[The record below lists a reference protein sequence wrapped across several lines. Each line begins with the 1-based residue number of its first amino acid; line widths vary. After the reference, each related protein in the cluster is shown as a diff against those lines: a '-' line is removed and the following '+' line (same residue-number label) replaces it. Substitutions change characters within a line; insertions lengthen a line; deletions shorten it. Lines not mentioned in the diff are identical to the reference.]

1 MAASSP
7 PKKDKANKYAAT
19 AWGGEHLIDL
29 EMPSGQLAQV
39 RRPGV
44 TGLIKAGLLD
54 SLDSLTA
61 LVKTEHMDRVK
72 KGASTTPEITKEDI
86 AELAK
91 DKDRLISALDLMDK
105 VVEYVV
111 VQPHVLRPVQRDE
124 TGKPILMWRGKLND
138 DTGEQIREELPLPDD
153 ERVAGQVYTESVDP
167 TDKVYI
173 FQFVV
178 GGVRDLEQ
186 FREEFGETVG
196 ALESL

>member
-1 MAASSP
+1 MAGSAP
-7 PKKDKANKYAAT
+7 RKKADKYAAT

-44 TGLIKAGLLD
+44 SGLIKAGLLD
-54 SLDSLTA
+54 SLDTLTA

-72 KGASTTPEITKEDI
+72 TGKPTTPDITSEDI
-86 AELAK
+86 SALTK
-91 DKDRLISALDLMDK
+91 DKDRLLAALDLMDK

-111 VQPHVLRPVQRDE
+111 VQPEVLRPIERDE
-124 TGKPILMWRGKLND
+124 FGVPVLLWKGKLNED
-138 DTGEQIREELPLPDD
+138 SSEKMEEIPLADKD
-153 ERVAGQVYTESVDP
+153 RVAGQVYTDMVDP

-186 FREEFGETVG
+186 FRQEFGETLG
-196 ALESL
+196 SMESL

>member
-7 PKKDKANKYAAT
+7 NKKDKASKYAVT

-29 EMPSGQLAQV
+29 EMPSGQMAQV

-44 TGLIKAGLLD
+44 AGLIKAGLLD

-72 KGASTTPEITKEDI
+72 KGAPTTAEITKEDI
-86 AELAK
+86 ASLSK
-91 DKDRLISALDLMDK
+91 DKDRLISALELMDK

-111 VQPHVLRPVQRDE
+111 VQPHVLRPIQRDE
-124 TGKPILMWRGKLND
+124 GGKPLLMWKGRLND
-138 DTGEQIREELPLPDD
+138 DTGDQIMEELPLPDD
-153 ERVAGQVYTESVDP
+153 ERVAGQIYTDMIDP

-186 FREEFGETVG
+186 FRSEFGETMG

>member
-7 PKKDKANKYAAT
+7 PSKKKAEKYAAT
-19 AWGGEHLIDL
+19 SWGAEHLTDL

-39 RRPGV
+39 RRPGI

-61 LVKTEHMDRVK
+61 LVKTEHIDRVE
-72 KGASTTPEITKEDI
+72 KGKPTTPEITAEDI
-86 AELAK
+86 RALAQDK
-91 DKDRLISALDLMDK
+91 DKLIETLDLMDR

-111 VQPHVLRPVQRDE
+111 VQPVVLRPVERDE
-124 TGKPILMWRGKLND
+124 QGNPLKMWKGRLDDNGDQIMEEIPI
-138 DTGEQIREELPLPDD
+138 PDD
-153 ERVAGQVYTESVDP
+153 KRVAGQVYTEMVDAS
-167 TDKVYI
+167 DKIFI

-186 FREEFGETVG
+186 FRQEFGETLG
-196 ALESL
+196 SLESL